1 MRSILC
7 LFALICVCSC
17 KTKEKDTKADYLG
30 VINLQVSGNEIAR
43 PHFEKGLLLLH
54 SFEYWD
60 ARDAFLEAQQ
70 ADPKMAMAYW
80 GEAMT
85 YNHPLWSEQDLENG
99 RAALE
104 KMHAEADLENLTDVE
119 ADFIE
124 AVQKLYKPKTSKVD
138 RDQDYM
144 LYMQGLYDK
153 YPENHEI
160 AAFYSLSL
168 LGSVAEGRN
177 DSIYG
182 MGAEVADKILK
193 ENANHPGA
201 LHYMIHSYD
210 DPDHAELAI
219 DAANMYAIVAP
230 DASHALHMPSHI
242 YVALGM
248 WDEVVSS
255 NENSYQASV
264 DRMERK
270 SLDNDAR
277 GYHAFHWLEYGYLQ
291 KGRKEDARK
300 MVLEM
305 EQYAKEKPS
314 KRARVHVVFLKG
326 TYLVETNEWDD
337 PIANIEIDVADLNIS
352 IRAQN
357 HFLNGMVAFK
367 GGDAETLN
375 LSIEALSQAIDK
387 ESLLVENLNDGLSV
401 CSTTTRETPDL
412 LDINE
417 SKVMLLQLK
426 ALRSWNTDDVAT
438 ESYLKKSVDLEQSLS
453 YSYGPPFIQKPTH
466 ELYAEWLVEQER
478 VEEAIEQYNL
488 ALKKGTKRVQVLNGL
503 KASALL
509 TGNDA
514 LAEKVDKVL
523 SEI

>member
-1 MRSILC
+1 MRSLVC
-7 LFALICVCSC
+7 LFALICICAC
-17 KTKEKDTKADYLG
+17 KTNEKDAETDYLG
-30 VINLQVSGNEIAR
+30 VIKLEVSGNEIAR

-60 ARDAFLEAQQ
+60 AREAFLEAQQ

-85 YNHPLWSEQDLENG
+85 YNHPLWSEQDLEYG

-104 KMHAEADLENLTDVE
+104 NMNADADLENLTDVE
-119 ADFIE
+119 TDFIV
-124 AVQKLYKPKTSKVD
+124 AVQMLYKPKTAKND

-144 LYMQGLYDK
+144 RYMQELYNK
-153 YPENHEI
+153 YPTNHEI

-182 MGAEVADKILK
+182 MGAEVAGKILK

-210 DPDHAELAI
+210 DPVHAELAI
-219 DAANMYAIVAP
+219 DAANSYAVVAP

-264 DRMERK
+264 NRMERK
-270 SLDNDAR
+270 ALSNDAR

-300 MVLEM
+300 
-305 EQYAKEKPS
+305 
-314 KRARVHVVFLKG
+314 
-326 TYLVETNEWDD
+326 W
-337 PIANIEIDVADLNIS
+337 
-352 IRAQN
+352 
-357 HFLNGMVAFK
+357 
-367 GGDAETLN
+367 
-375 LSIEALSQAIDK
+375 
-387 ESLLVENLNDGLSV
+387 
-401 CSTTTRETPDL
+401 
-412 LDINE
+412 
-417 SKVMLLQLK
+417 
-426 ALRSWNTDDVAT
+426 
-438 ESYLKKSVDLEQSLS
+438 YLKWNNTQRKNHRKE
-453 YSYGPPFIQKPTH
+453 PAFT
-466 ELYAEWLVEQER
+466 
-478 VEEAIEQYNL
+478 
-488 ALKKGTKRVQVLNGL
+488 
-503 KASALL
+503 
-509 TGNDA
+509 
-514 LAEKVDKVL
+514 
-523 SEI
+523 